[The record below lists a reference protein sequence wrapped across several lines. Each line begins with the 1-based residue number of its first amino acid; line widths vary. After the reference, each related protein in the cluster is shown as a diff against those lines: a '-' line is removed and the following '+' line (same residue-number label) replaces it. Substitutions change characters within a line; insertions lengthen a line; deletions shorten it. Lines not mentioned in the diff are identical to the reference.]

1 MKLLPSK
8 DAVYPYCI
16 FFYDN
21 YHLSFFRNSLTFGL
35 DIKKL
40 TQNKTGTIMIKKIGS
55 IFLLGS
61 MLCAHAQEKT
71 TDIESIEFQG
81 KFISTPYKNANQ
93 NITVITKEDIAN
105 SPAKSIDEVLQQ
117 VPGMDIRRRG
127 ANGVQSDIGF
137 RGSSFEQVL
146 LLLNGIRMNDSQTG
160 HNSMNI
166 PVDMDDVE
174 RIEIIK
180 GPAARRFG
188 QNAYAGV
195 INIITKTTPGK
206 RVKISAEG
214 GDYET
219 YGFGFNAQLGNEKFS
234 NSLQANSASS
244 QGYMHNTDYEIRNVF
259 YQSKL
264 NIKNGDLKLQ
274 AGFSEKK
281 FGANGFYASKS
292 ATEQYE
298 ETQASIVSLS
308 HQQKFG
314 HLNLSSNV
322 YWRRGQDM
330 YLYDRNKPDGYR
342 NMHIG
347 NNAGGEVNSS
357 YQWGLGT
364 TGVGVE
370 LRKEFLASNN
380 LGERNRFVSQVFFE
394 HHFSLLNKK
403 LNISPGISWAN
414 YSKEGNFFYPGLDVG
429 YNFNQNNK
437 IYGNIARVHRVPTFT
452 DLYYV
457 SKTEQGN
464 PDLLPEN
471 AVSSEIGYQYQNS
484 RILAKIS
491 GFMRNSE
498 NSIDWTKKDVNAPV
512 WYAQNV
518 GKIDTK
524 GIEAE
529 LSHRLFDWLKYT
541 AGYTYLDSK
550 ISESNEFVSRYILD
564 NLKHQVVAKL
574 ETRFLNYF
582 TNELVYRYNERL
594 NLGSYNLLDEKLS
607 FAKKDFSVYVL
618 INNLTNT
625 KYTEAFGV
633 EMPQRWFH
641 LGFSY
646 TINIK

>member
-1 MKLLPSK
+1 
-8 DAVYPYCI
+8 
-16 FFYDN
+16 
-21 YHLSFFRNSLTFGL
+21 
-35 DIKKL
+35 
-40 TQNKTGTIMIKKIGS
+40 MIKKTGS
-55 IFLLGS
+55 IFFLGALLWI
-61 MLCAHAQEKT
+61 HAQEKT

-81 KFISTPYKNANQ
+81 KFISTSYKSANQ
-93 NITVITKEDIAN
+93 NISVITKEDIAH
-105 SPAKSIDEVLQQ
+105 SPSRSIDEILQQ
-117 VPGMDIRRRG
+117 VSGMDIRRRG

-160 HNSMNI
+160 HNNMNI
-166 PVDMDDVE
+166 PVDLDDVE

-195 INIITKTTPGK
+195 INIITKANYGK
-206 RVKISAEG
+206 RVKISADA

-219 YGFGFNAQLGNEKFS
+219 YGLGFNAQLGNEKFS

-244 QGYMHNTDYEIRNVF
+244 QGYMYNTDYEIRNVF
-259 YQSKL
+259 YQARL
-264 NIKNGDLKLQ
+264 GIKNGDLKLQ

-298 ETQASIVSLS
+298 ETQASVVSLA
-308 HQQKFG
+308 HQQTFG
-314 HLNLSSNV
+314 KLKLNSNV

-330 YLYDRNKPDGYR
+330 YLFNRQNPSFYR

-347 NNAGGEVNSS
+347 NNVGGEVNSS

-370 LRKEFLASNN
+370 LRKEFLASSN
-380 LGERNRFVSQVFFE
+380 LGERNRFVSQIFFE
-394 HHFSLLNKK
+394 HHFSLLDRK

-429 YNFNQNNK
+429 YNFNPNNK
-437 IYGNIARVHRVPTFT
+437 IYGNIAKVHRVPTFT
-452 DLYYV
+452 DLYYT
-457 SKTEQGN
+457 SKTEKGN

-471 AVSSEIGYQYQNS
+471 AVSSEIGYQYQNT

-491 GFMRNSE
+491 GFIRNSD
-498 NSIDWTKKDVNAPV
+498 NSIDWVKKNINDQI

-518 GKIDTK
+518 GGIKIK

-529 LSHRLFDWLKYT
+529 FNHKVNNWLKYT
-541 AGYTYLDSK
+541 VGYTYLDSK
-550 ISESNEFVSRYILD
+550 IKENNELVSRYILD
-564 NLKHQVVAKL
+564 NLKHQFISRL
-574 ETRFLNYF
+574 ETKFLKSF
-582 TNELVYRYNERL
+582 TNELVYRYNERV
-594 NLGSYNLLDEKLS
+594 NQGSYNLVDEKLT
-607 FAKKDFSVYVL
+607 FNQKDFSVYIL
-618 INNLTNT
+618 INNITNT
-625 KYTEAFGV
+625 NYTETFGV
-633 EMPQRWFH
+633 QMPQRWFH
-641 LGFSY
+641 IGVSY
-646 TINIK
+646 MIDIK

>member
-1 MKLLPSK
+1 
-8 DAVYPYCI
+8 
-16 FFYDN
+16 
-21 YHLSFFRNSLTFGL
+21 
-35 DIKKL
+35 
-40 TQNKTGTIMIKKIGS
+40 MIKKIGS
-55 IFLLGS
+55 AFFLGS
-61 MLCAHAQEKT
+61 LLWVNAQEKT

-81 KFISTPYKNANQ
+81 KFISTPYKSANQ
-93 NITVITKEDIAN
+93 NISVITKEEIAS
-105 SPAKSIDEVLQQ
+105 SPAKSIDEILQQ

-160 HNSMNI
+160 HNNMNI
-166 PVDMDDVE
+166 PVDLEDVE
-174 RIEIIK
+174 KIEIIK

-206 RVKISAEG
+206 KVKISAEG
-214 GDYET
+214 GDYGS
-219 YGFGFNAQLGNEKFS
+219 YGLGFNAQIGNEKFS

-244 QGYMHNTDYEIRNVF
+244 EGYMFNTDYEIRNVF
-259 YQSKL
+259 YQGKL
-264 NIKNGDLKLQ
+264 NIKNGDLRLQ

-281 FGANGFYASKS
+281 FGANGFYASKD
-292 ATEQYE
+292 ATKQYE
-298 ETQASIVSLS
+298 ETQASIVSLA
-308 HQQKFG
+308 HQQTFG
-314 HLNLSSNV
+314 KLKLNSNV

-330 YLYDRNKPDGYR
+330 YLYDRWNPGFYR

-347 NNAGGEVNSS
+347 NNVGGEVNSS

-364 TGVGVE
+364 TGIGVE
-370 LRKEFLASNN
+370 LRKELLVSSN

-394 HHFSLLNKK
+394 HHFSLLDKK

-429 YNFNQNNK
+429 YNFTPNSK
-437 IYGNIARVHRVPTFT
+437 VYGNIAKVHRVPTFT

-471 AVSSEIGYQYQNS
+471 ALSSEIGYQYQNKN
-484 RILAKIS
+484 ILAKVS
-491 GFMRNSE
+491 GFLRNSS
-498 NSIDWTKKDVNAPV
+498 NSIDWVKTDLSDKV

-518 GKIDTK
+518 GDIKTK

-529 LSHRLFDWLKYT
+529 WSHRPISWLKYT
-541 AGYTYLDSK
+541 VGYTYIDSK
-550 ISESNEFVSRYILD
+550 YEEKNGLVSRYILD
-564 NLKHQVVAKL
+564 NLRHQLISKL
-574 ETRFLNYF
+574 EVKFLKNF
-582 TNELVYRYNERL
+582 TNELVYRYNERV
-594 NLGSYNLLDEKLS
+594 NLGTYNLLDEKLS
-607 FAKKDFSVYVL
+607 FAKKDYSVYVL

-633 EMPQRWFH
+633 AMPQRWFH
-641 LGFSY
+641 IGFSY
-646 TINIK
+646 TINVN

>member
-1 MKLLPSK
+1 
-8 DAVYPYCI
+8 
-16 FFYDN
+16 
-21 YHLSFFRNSLTFGL
+21 
-35 DIKKL
+35 
-40 TQNKTGTIMIKKIGS
+40 MIKKIGS

-81 KFISTPYKNANQ
+81 KFITTPYKSANQ

-174 RIEIIK
+174 RIEVIK

-195 INIITKTTPGK
+195 INIITKITPGK

-244 QGYMHNTDYEIRNVF
+244 QGYMYNTDYEIRNVF

-281 FGANGFYASKS
+281 FGANGFYASKL

-298 ETQASIVSLS
+298 ETQASIVSLA
-308 HQQKFG
+308 HQQTFG
-314 HLNLSSNV
+314 NLKLSSNA

-330 YLYDRNKPDGYR
+330 YLYDRNKPNGYR

-347 NNAGGEVNSS
+347 NNLGGEVNSS

-394 HHFSLLNKK
+394 HHFSLLDKK

-484 RILAKIS
+484 RILAKVS
-491 GFMRNSE
+491 GFMRNSN
-498 NSIDWTKKDVNAPV
+498 NSIDWVKKSMTDPI

-529 LSHRLFDWLKYT
+529 LSHRVFDWLKYT

-550 ISESNEFVSRYILD
+550 MKESNEFVSRYILD

-574 ETRFLNYF
+574 ETRFLQYF
-582 TNELVYRYNERL
+582 TNELVYRYNERM
-594 NLGSYNLLDEKLS
+594 NLGTYNLLDEKLS